1 MTPFAVRREVWEA
14 AYADPEYNRRLT
26 VAETVSEIEAAMVE
40 FCRKRGY
47 KVAEVPLK

>member
-1 MTPFAVRREVWEA
+1 MTFFAVRCEALKA

-26 VAETVSEIEAAMVE
+26 VAETVSEIEAVMVE

-47 KVAEVPLK
+47 KAKEVVLP